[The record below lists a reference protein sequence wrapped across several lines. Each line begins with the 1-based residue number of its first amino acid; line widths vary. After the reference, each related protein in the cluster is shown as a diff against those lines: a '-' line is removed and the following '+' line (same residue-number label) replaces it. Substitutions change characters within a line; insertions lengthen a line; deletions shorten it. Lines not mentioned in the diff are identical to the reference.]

1 MFDLLK
7 IAKEAPGTI
16 IAVPVEALVDAN
28 TRLVEKALA
37 DLERVVV
44 EKRETILY
52 TQQEVVDKLKVD
64 PSTLWRWQKRGYLV
78 PVKVGGEN
86 RYRSTDIDKILEG

>member
-1 MFDLLK
+1 MIDLLR

-16 IAVPVEALVDAN
+16 IAVPVEALVHAN

-37 DLERVVV
+37 DLERAVV
-44 EKRETILY
+44 EKRETVYY
-52 TQQEVVDKLKVD
+52 TRDQVLAKLNVV

-86 RYRSTDIDKILEG
+86 RYRSTDIERILEG

>member
-1 MFDLLK
+1 MLDIIR

-16 IAVPVEALVDAN
+16 IAVPVEALVDLN

-37 DLERVVV
+37 DMERVLA
-44 EKRETILY
+44 EKRGTILY